1 MTGNSPQTKK
11 TILIVDDETS
21 FLDLLTS
28 YLEEDYRVIAV
39 KDGASA
45 VKRAAAE
52 PVPDLVLL
60 DIVMPEMD
68 GYQVCQKLQQDPQTC
83 DIPVIFSTSVEDEHQ
98 EARGFSLG
106 AVDYV
111 TKPFSSAVI
120 KARIETHLKLHDAQN
135 TLRRHNLKLASEVE
149 RQTEQTATAYEHL
162 RHQETKFHTL
172 VSNIP
177 GAVYRCALDENWTME
192 FISDEIEAISGY
204 PAENFINNRVRS
216 FASIIHP
223 DDAEVVDSV
232 VKEAVAERRPYNME
246 YRILDSD
253 GQPLW
258 VYEQGRAV
266 FDDGTPLWLD
276 GVIFD
281 ISQQKTADK
290 ALSDAR
296 EQLHDNLLQT
306 IQALGNLLDK
316 RDPYTAGHQQ
326 RVSELAVAI
335 AREMGLD
342 EEIQEGIRM
351 GGSIHDIGKI
361 HIPAELLNRP
371 GKLSEHEF
379 QMVKSHPEVGYEI
392 INAVDL
398 PWPVADMIHQHHE
411 RLDGSGYPR
420 GLKGDEIILEARI
433 LAVADVVEAIASHRP
448 YRPAREIEVALE
460 EIRCNSGTLYDPEV
474 VDTCLRLFSTKA
486 FTWETG

>member
-1 MTGNSPQTKK
+1 MTGNLPQKKK

-28 YLEEDYRVIAV
+28 YLEDDYRIIAV
-39 KDGASA
+39 KNGASA
-45 VKRAAAE
+45 VKRATGDPA
-52 PVPDLVLL
+52 PDLILL

-68 GYQVCQKLQQDPQTC
+68 GYQVCQKLQQNPQTH

-111 TKPFSSAVI
+111 TKPFSAAVI
-120 KARIETHLKLHDAQN
+120 KARIETHLKLHDAQI
-135 TLRRHNLKLASEVE
+135 TLKRHNLKLTSEVE
-149 RQTEQTATAYEHL
+149 RQTEQTTTAYEHL
-162 RHQETKFHTL
+162 RRQEAKFHAL

-177 GAVYRCALDENWTME
+177 GAVYRCALDENWTIE
-192 FISDEIEAISGY
+192 FISDEIETLSGY
-204 PAENFINNRVRS
+204 PVDDFIDNRVRS
-216 FASIIHP
+216 YASIIHP
-223 DDAEVVDSV
+223 EDTGQVDSV
-232 VKEAVAERRPYNME
+232 VREAVAERRAYILE
-246 YRILDSD
+246 YRIIKSD

-266 FDDGTPLWLD
+266 YDDGTPLWLD

-281 ISQQKTADK
+281 ISQQKAADK

-342 EEIQEGIRM
+342 KEVLEGIRM
-351 GGSIHDIGKI
+351 GGAIHDIGKI
-361 HIPAELLNRP
+361 HIPAEILNRP
-371 GKLSEHEF
+371 GKLSEHELE
-379 QMVKSHPEVGYEI
+379 MVKSHPEVGYEI
-392 INAVDL
+392 IKAVDL
-398 PWPVADMIHQHHE
+398 PWPVADMIQQHHE

-433 LAVADVVEAIASHRP
+433 MAVADVVEAIASHRP
-448 YRPAREIEVALE
+448 YRPALGMEVALE
-460 EIRCNSGTLYDPEV
+460 EIRNNSGTLYDSEV
-474 VDTCLRLFSTKA
+474 VDICLRLFSTKV
-486 FTWETG
+486 FTW